1 LRGRFIAARTR
12 ALRYGKVYTLDYDTM
27 APRRRYSF
35 WIDDQ
40 QAEGLKVVK
49 ERDGVLESEQIRRA
63 INRWLEEKGVM
74 KAERKR
80 TVLRK
85 RP

>member
-1 LRGRFIAARTR
+1 MT
-12 ALRYGKVYTLDYDTM
+12 
-27 APRRRYSF
+27 PRRRYSF

-40 QAEGLKVVK
+40 QAEGLKFVK

-63 INRWLEEKGVM
+63 INRWLEDKGVI
-74 KAERKR
+74 KAERQRAVPRSVAKPTGGR
-80 TVLRK
+80 